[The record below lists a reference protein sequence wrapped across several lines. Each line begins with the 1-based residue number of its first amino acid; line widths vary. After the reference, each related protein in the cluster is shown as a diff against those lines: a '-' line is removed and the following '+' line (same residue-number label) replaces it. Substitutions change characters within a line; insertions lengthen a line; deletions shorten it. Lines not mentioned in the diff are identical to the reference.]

1 MKTPIKNVSTNII
14 TGFLGV
20 GKTTAILELI
30 NTKPKNERWAILI
43 NEAGKV
49 GIDGSVI
56 SQPGIFTKQISGGCM
71 CCASG
76 LPMQAAITNLLR
88 ESRPHRLIIEPSGIG
103 HPRKIQKT
111 LCIPEYAEVL
121 NIKANLCLVDPRHLS
136 DPRYRDSQMF
146 QDQIS
151 VADFIIANKID
162 LCNAQQVQDF
172 YDFALQLGLPAQQ
185 IKKTTY
191 ASIDNRWLDLAHQE
205 REYKPLT
212 TNARQVEYS
221 TLSKSYADTHL
232 FNEQKLCHWIKSLNI
247 ERVKAIV
254 KTENG
259 AFLFNSVEGAISVS
273 SISEFSSSRIELIS
287 SRELDNSVWDK
298 LEKI

>member
-30 NTKPKNERWAILI
+30 STKPKNERWAILI

-56 SQPGIFTKQISGGCM
+56 SQPGIYTKQISGGCM

-88 ESRPHRLIIEPSGIG
+88 ESRPHRLLIEPSGIG

-111 LCIPEYAEVL
+111 LCIPEYTGVL
-121 NIKANLCLVDPRHLS
+121 NIKANMCLIDPRHLS
-136 DPRYRDSQMF
+136 DPRYRESQMF

-151 VADFIIANKID
+151 VADIVIANKID
-162 LCNAQQVQDF
+162 LCNAQQEQNFD
-172 YDFALQLGLPAQQ
+172 DFALQLGLPAQH
-185 IKKTTY
+185 IKKTSY
-191 ASIDNRWLDLAHQE
+191 ASIDSRWLDSPHQE
-205 REYKPLT
+205 REYRPLT
-212 TNARQVEYS
+212 TNARQLEYS
-221 TLSKSYADTHL
+221 TLSKSYPDTHV
-232 FNEQKLCHWIKSLNI
+232 FDEQELCHWIKSLNI

-259 AFLFNSVEGAISVS
+259 NFLFNSVEGSISVS
-273 SISEFSSSRIELIS
+273 PISQFSSNRIELIS
-287 SRELDNSVWDK
+287 SRKLDNSAWDK
-298 LEKI
+298 LEKT